1 MQPHEQRVA
10 DEYTELNKKA
20 KALYM
25 FLAGKT
31 FETLDHDEQELLKM
45 QYYSMM
51 VYAGILQKRI
61 AKFPS

>member
-1 MQPHEQRVA
+1 MQPYQQRVI
-10 DEYTELNKKA
+10 DEYDALSDKA

-25 FLAGKT
+25 FFTNKI
-31 FETLDHDEQELLKM
+31 FDSLDIDEQELLKM

-61 AKFPS
+61 AKF